1 MRTPTPRGPLTTAL
15 LDVLAQPP
23 VAVEGRSTPTGG
35 EGAHATAQHA
45 TAQHAPAGSPAGG
58 TSAGATHAAGLL
70 AAART
75 AVAATDDVLGDD
87 DIQLALFLLYELHYR
102 GIDGVDEAWEWSP
115 ELIAARGVLEA
126 AFEQAVRVL
135 VPVPA
140 SADGATTAA
149 KVAEALFELT
159 EADDGPSVSTF
170 VAKRATDAQLR
181 EFVVHRSIY
190 HLREADPHSWALP
203 RLSGRAK
210 SALIEIQADE
220 YGGGRPG
227 HIHAELF
234 AGTMR
239 ALDLDDAYGAYLDA
253 VGAHTLANVNLM
265 SLFGLHRRLR
275 GAIVGHLA
283 AFEMT
288 SSIPCRKYGNGFRRL
303 GYGPDVTFYFDEHVE
318 ADAVHEQIAGRDLAG
333 GLVEAEPGLRHDVLW
348 GAAAYLAVDGLA
360 GAQMLQAWQAGRS
373 ALRSAA
379 AVLDVA

>member
-1 MRTPTPRGPLTTAL
+1 MRAPAPRGPLTTTL
-15 LDVLAQPP
+15 LDALGGAPGP
-23 VAVEGRSTPTGG
+23 VPGVV
-35 EGAHATAQHA
+35 Q
-45 TAQHAPAGSPAGG
+45 
-58 TSAGATHAAGLL
+58 
-70 AAART
+70 AARD
-75 AVAATDDVLGDD
+75 AVAATDGVLADEDV
-87 DIQLALFLLYELHYR
+87 QLALFVLYELHYR
-102 GIDGVDEAWEWSP
+102 GVDGVDDAWEWEP
-115 ELIAARGVLEA
+115 DLLAARAGLER
-126 AFEQAVRVL
+126 AFEVAVRGL
-135 VPVPA
+135 VPVPPA
-140 SADGATTAA
+140 AGVATSAPAMAA
-149 KVAEALFELT
+149 ALFDLT
-159 EADDGPSVSTF
+159 AADDGPGVSSY

-181 EFVVHRSIY
+181 EFVIHRSIY
-190 HLREADPHSWALP
+190 HLKEADPHSWALP

-239 ALDLDDAYGAYLDA
+239 ALGLDDAYGAYVDA
-253 VGAHTLANVNLM
+253 VPAPTLANVNLM

-303 GYGPDVTFYFDEHVE
+303 GYGQDATAYFDEHVE

-333 GLVEAEPGLRHDVLW
+333 GLVEAEPHLHDDVLW

-360 GAQMLQAWQAGRS
+360 GAQMLDAWQAGKS
-373 ALRSAA
+373 ALRGPVRLAA
-379 AVLDVA
+379 